1 MMENDTIAAI
11 ATPVGNSGLGVIR
24 ISGAEAVK
32 TADRIIRSRSGS
44 GLDLCKKPTH
54 TASYGFVYD
63 GDECIDEVM
72 VLIFLSPKSYTREN
86 VVEISCHGGMYVL
99 GKVLSVVLKNGARLA
114 QPGEFTKRAFLNG
127 RIDLTE
133 AEAVMDIISSENEF
147 SRKNSISQL
156 KGSVKDLILDLREKL
171 LSECA
176 LIEAALDDPEHYDL
190 SDHMDILHRKIVEMI
205 NDADKLISSSKDVR
219 FLKEGI
225 RVAITGRTNAGKS
238 SLLNMLTGYD
248 RAIVTDEEGTTRD
261 VIEEKISLD
270 GLTLYLFDTAGI
282 RRSDNEAE
290 NLGIE
295 KAYQYLERADL
306 ILFMIDSSRE
316 LDENDLGI
324 FEIIKEKQAIVLL
337 NKSDLKAV
345 TDINTVK
352 RHTDRKI
359 LCISVKENDGINELK
374 DSIRE
379 LFNEGKISDNNMI
392 YLTNERQLDAFTRA
406 RDSLLLVKEGIEKGY
421 TEDVLTV
428 DIMDAYGHLGSVI
441 GQSTEDD
448 LADRIFEDFCMG
460 K

>member
-1 MMENDTIAAI
+1 MIDNDTIAAI
-11 ATPVGNSGLGVIR
+11 ATPAGNSGLGVIR
-24 ISGAEAVK
+24 ISGTEAVK
-32 TADRIIRSRSGS
+32 IADRIVRSRSGS

-63 GDECIDEVM
+63 GDECIDEVV

-86 VVEISCHGGMYVL
+86 VAEISCHGGMYVL
-99 GKVLSVVLKNGARLA
+99 QRVFSVILKNGARLA
-114 QPGEFTKRAFLNG
+114 HPGEFTKRAFLNG

-147 SRKNSISQL
+147 SRKNSLGQL
-156 KGSVKDLILDLREKL
+156 RGSVKNLIVGLREKL

-190 SDHMDILHRKIVEMI
+190 SDHIDSLHQKIDDMI
-205 NDADKLISSSKDVR
+205 NDADRLITSSKDVR

-225 RVAITGRTNAGKS
+225 RVAIAGRTNAGKS
-238 SLLNMLTGYD
+238 SLLNMLAGYD

-270 GLTLYLFDTAGI
+270 GLVLHLFDTAGI

-290 NLGIE
+290 NLGMK
-295 KAYQYLERADL
+295 KAYHYLENADL
-306 ILFMIDSSRE
+306 ILFMIDSSRK
-316 LDENDLGI
+316 LDENDLRL
-324 FEIIKEKQAIVLL
+324 FEMIKEKQAIILL
-337 NKSDLKAV
+337 NKSDLPAV
-345 TDINTVK
+345 TDKETVK
-352 RHTDRKI
+352 RYTGKSI
-359 LCISVKENDGINELK
+359 LSISVKKDNGIAELK
-374 DSIRE
+374 DRILE
-379 LFNEGKISDNNMI
+379 LFLKGNISDNNQI

-406 RDSLLLVKEGIEKGY
+406 RDSLLLVREGIEKGY

-441 GQSTEDD
+441 GESTEDD